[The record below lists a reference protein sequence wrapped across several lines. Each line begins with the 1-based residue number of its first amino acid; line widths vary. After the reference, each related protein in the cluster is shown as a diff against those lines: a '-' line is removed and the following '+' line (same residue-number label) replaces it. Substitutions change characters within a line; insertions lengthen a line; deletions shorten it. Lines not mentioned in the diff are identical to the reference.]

1 MLKPEILE
9 YICQNQLYEY
19 CSFVTD
25 DTMADVLYE
34 QGPLNAVVQKAM
46 EMGFPVEQ
54 AIYCATYTPCQRMHF
69 YDRGA
74 IAPGKLAD
82 FMLLE
87 NPSLLKPEAVFK
99 TVFRFM
105 RRMSSNCRLLFSD
118 MNFRQIFTGVYRSR
132 KFFQRI
138 FR

>member
-34 QGPLNAVVQKAM
+34 QGPLNAVVQKAID
-46 EMGFPVEQ
+46 MGFPMEQ

-82 FMLLE
+82 FMLLKD
-87 NPSLLKPEAVFK
+87 PSVLKPELYSK
-99 TVFRFM
+99 MVFRFYAKDEPQLPL
-105 RRMSSNCRLLFSD
+105 SASTYEFSGR
-118 MNFRQIFTGVYRSR
+118 FFTGVYS
-132 KFFQRI
+132 FRI
-138 FR
+138 FF